1 MFLSTLEKW
10 LTRPHLA
17 LHSQVF
23 YAIANRRTAMPIYEY
38 ECSACGHR
46 IEVIQKMSDSPLET
60 CDNCSQPALRKM
72 VSAAGFRLKGT
83 GWYVTDFRDKGK
95 PKQAS
100 NKSKAD
106 GEKETPTEK
115 KKEETS
121 ASKSEAGTH
130 STRSGTGSG

>member
-1 MFLSTLEKW
+1 
-10 LTRPHLA
+10 
-17 LHSQVF
+17 
-23 YAIANRRTAMPIYEY
+23 MPIYEY